1 MIYLIKIM
9 RELNQNKFNK
19 KSNKSNKKSILKQ
32 SKKINE
38 IKFITSKNNK
48 DSI

>member
-9 RELNQNKFNK
+9 RELNQNKFDK
-19 KSNKSNKKSILKQ
+19 KSNKSNKKDILNQ

-38 IKFITSKNNK
+38 KKF
-48 DSI
+48 